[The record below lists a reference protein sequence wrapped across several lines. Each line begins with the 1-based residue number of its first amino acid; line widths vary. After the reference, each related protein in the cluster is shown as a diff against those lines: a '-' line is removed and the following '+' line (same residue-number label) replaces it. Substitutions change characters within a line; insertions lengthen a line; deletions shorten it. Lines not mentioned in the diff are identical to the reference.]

1 MTSQIVITYI
11 LKTILISG
19 IFLAYYW
26 IALRDKKFHYYNRFY
41 LLTASIM
48 SLVIPLLKFD
58 WFIVE
63 KPVIYSSNEIVQF
76 ILPLSNVKES
86 IQYDWVDYS
95 LFIAGMV
102 AITLFSILLL
112 NVIKIQL
119 LKRKSEVTQMDG
131 FDFINTNDDNA
142 PFSFLNNLFW
152 KQSISLQEE
161 GGQQIFKHEITHIQ
175 QKHTWDR
182 IYSQIITS
190 IFWMNPFNWIIQKE
204 LVTIHEFIADESA
217 VGDSNVEAFAK
228 MLLQTHY
235 GNHFLNPTHQFFYSS
250 IKRRLTMLTK
260 STNTKYSYLRRVM
273 VLPILIATVCLVS
286 IKVNA
291 SEKIEKTAK
300 AIQNTIDLLV
310 NDTTKPKKITPP
322 TPPNPSTA
330 KPDYYINGAK
340 IAEGAPPPPPLTNP
354 SYYLD
359 GVKIN
364 EKEMKDISIN
374 GIASI
379 NVLKGEQAIKKY
391 REDGKNGV
399 VEIILKDIQRKDQL
413 PNKEWSNLNA
423 NQNQIK
429 SLQMANGVKIEFKGD
444 IDTAVGNKKTPLY
457 ILDGVPL
464 KSSIELSKL
473 NEEEFESISVLKNP
487 SSISL
492 YGNEGKNGVILITT
506 KTGLKGNLQKKSDE
520 IKVFEYSAKE
530 GLNGDVYYKKIEDGT
545 VNGYGNNKAETNLPV
560 KVTNVPIK
568 VSNVPIKVTNV
579 PVKVTNVPKSD
590 KIKVTSKTSL
600 DTLVFSSPSGSRQVI
615 YSNVTLITKD
625 KQKVLD
631 ALEKN
636 ANVVITKKAE
646 GKTEKYIIVDN
657 QGGKDANKP
666 AFYLDGVKITEK
678 EMKAISPNDIESINV
693 LKGENA
699 IKKYFEDGKSG
710 VVEIKLKQKN

>member
-48 SLVIPLLKFD
+48 SLVIPLLKID

-63 KPVIYSSNEIVQF
+63 KPVVYSSNEIVQF
-76 ILPLSNVKES
+76 ILPISNVNNS

-95 LFIAGMV
+95 LVIAGIV

-119 LKRKSEVTQMDG
+119 LKRKSDVTQMEG

-190 IFWMNPFNWIIQKE
+190 IFWMNPFNWVIQKE

-250 IKRRLTMLTK
+250 IKRRLSMLTK

-273 VLPILIATVCLVS
+273 VLPILITTVCLVS

-291 SEKIEKTAK
+291 SEKTAKAIEKIEKTAK
-300 AIQNTIDLLV
+300 AMQNTIDLLL
-310 NDTTKPKKITPP
+310 NDTTKPKKTTPP

-374 GIASI
+374 GIGSI

-413 PNKEWSNLNA
+413 PSKEWSNINA

-429 SLQMANGVKIEFKGD
+429 SLEMANGVKIEFKGD
-444 IDTAVGNKKTPLY
+444 IDTAVGDKKTPLY
-457 ILDGVPL
+457 IIDGVPL
-464 KSSIELSKL
+464 KSSIEVSKL
-473 NEEEFESISVLKNP
+473 NEEEFESMSVLRNP
-487 SSISL
+487 LSIL
-492 YGNEGKNGVILITT
+492 QYGNEGKNGVILITT
-506 KTGLKGNLQKKSDE
+506 KTGLKGNLQNKSDQ

-530 GLNGDVYYKKIEDGT
+530 ELNGDVYYKKIEDGT
-545 VNGYGNNKAETNLPV
+545 VNGYGNNKAETN
-560 KVTNVPIK
+560 
-568 VSNVPIKVTNV
+568 VPIKVTNV
-579 PVKVTNVPKSD
+579 PKIKVTNVPKSD
-590 KIKVTSKTSL
+590 KITVTSKTSL
-600 DTLVFSSPSGSRQVI
+600 DTLVFSSPSGSKQVI

-636 ANVVITKKAE
+636 ANVVITKKAD
-646 GKTEKYIIVDN
+646 GKTEKYMIVDN

-693 LKGENA
+693 LKGEQA
-699 IKKYFEDGKSG
+699 IKKYRENGKSG

>member
-58 WFIVE
+58 WFILE

-76 ILPLSNVKES
+76 ILPLSNVNKS
-86 IQYDWVDYS
+86 IQFDWIDYS
-95 LFIAGMV
+95 LVIAGIV
-102 AITLFSILLL
+102 AIILFSILLL

-119 LKRKSEVTQMDG
+119 LKRKSDVTQMDG
-131 FDFINTNDDNA
+131 FDFINTNEDDA

-190 IFWMNPFNWIIQKE
+190 IFWMNPFNWVIQKE

-273 VLPILIATVCLVS
+273 VFPILIATVFLVS

-291 SEKIEKTAK
+291 SDKIEKTAK
-300 AIQNTIDLLV
+300 EIQNTIDLLV
-310 NDTTKPKKITPP
+310 SDTTKPKKITPP
-322 TPPNPSTA
+322 TPPTPPNPSQA
-330 KPDYYINGAK
+330 KPDHYINGA
-340 IAEGAPPPPPLTNP
+340 
-354 SYYLD
+354 
-359 GVKIN
+359 
-364 EKEMKDISIN
+364 
-374 GIASI
+374 
-379 NVLKGEQAIKKY
+379 
-391 REDGKNGV
+391 
-399 VEIILKDIQRKDQL
+399 
-413 PNKEWSNLNA
+413 
-423 NQNQIK
+423 
-429 SLQMANGVKIEFKGD
+429 KIEFKGD
-444 IDTAVGNKKTPLY
+444 IDTAVGDKKTPLY
-457 ILDGVPL
+457 IIDGVPL
-464 KSSIELSKL
+464 KSSIEVSKL
-473 NEEEFESISVLKNP
+473 NEEEFESMSVLKNP
-487 SSISL
+487 SSISQ
-492 YGNEGKNGVILITT
+492 YGDEGKNGVILITT

-520 IKVFEYSAKE
+520 IKAFEYSAKE

-545 VNGYGNNKAETNLPV
+545 VNGYGNNKAKTNLPV
-560 KVTNVPIK
+560 KVTNVPK
-568 VSNVPIKVTNV
+568 SN
-579 PVKVTNVPKSD
+579 
-590 KIKVTSKTSL
+590 KITVTSKTSV
-600 DTLVFSSPSGSRQVI
+600 DTVVDVNLNYDLNKDKIVV
-615 YSNVTLITKD
+615 SNVTLSTSK
-625 KQKVLD
+625 KQAALD
-631 ALEKN
+631 ALENK
-636 ANVVITKKAE
+636 ANVVITKKTE
-646 GKTEKYIIVDN
+646 GGTEKYVIVEN
-657 QGGKDANKP
+657 GETASKP
-666 AFYLDGVKITEK
+666 TFYLDGVKITEK
-678 EMKAISPNDIESINV
+678 EMKAISPTDIESVNV
-693 LKGENA
+693 LRGENA
-699 IKKYFEDGKSG
+699 IKKYPKDGKTG
-710 VVEIKLKQKN
+710 VVEIKLKHKN

>member
-19 IFLAYYW
+19 IFFAYYW

-76 ILPLSNVKES
+76 ILPVSNVNNS
-86 IQYDWVDYS
+86 IQYDWVDYY
-95 LFIAGMV
+95 LVIAGIV

-119 LKRKSEVTQMDG
+119 LKRKSDVTQMEG

-190 IFWMNPFNWIIQKE
+190 IFWMNPFNCVIQKE

-250 IKRRLTMLTK
+250 IKRRLFMLNQNKKTK
-260 STNTKYSYLRRVM
+260 FSHLRRLF
-273 VLPILIATVCLVS
+273 VLPITICVVLSFS
-286 IKVNA
+286 IKTIEVKA
-291 SEKIEKTAK
+291 SAIIREKIEKTSIK
-300 AIQNTIDLLV
+300 IQSKSDTLPKSTATKV
-310 NDTTKPKKITPP
+310 NKIT
-322 TPPNPSTA
+322 
-330 KPDYYINGAK
+330 
-340 IAEGAPPPPPLTNP
+340 
-354 SYYLD
+354 
-359 GVKIN
+359 
-364 EKEMKDISIN
+364 
-374 GIASI
+374 
-379 NVLKGEQAIKKY
+379 
-391 REDGKNGV
+391 
-399 VEIILKDIQRKDQL
+399 
-413 PNKEWSNLNA
+413 
-423 NQNQIK
+423 
-429 SLQMANGVKIEFKGD
+429 
-444 IDTAVGNKKTPLY
+444 
-457 ILDGVPL
+457 
-464 KSSIELSKL
+464 
-473 NEEEFESISVLKNP
+473 
-487 SSISL
+487 
-492 YGNEGKNGVILITT
+492 
-506 KTGLKGNLQKKSDE
+506 
-520 IKVFEYSAKE
+520 
-530 GLNGDVYYKKIEDGT
+530 
-545 VNGYGNNKAETNLPV
+545 
-560 KVTNVPIK
+560 
-568 VSNVPIKVTNV
+568 
-579 PVKVTNVPKSD
+579 
-590 KIKVTSKTSL
+590 VTSKSSL
-600 DTLVFSSPSGSRQVI
+600 DTVVFSSPSASNQVKF
-615 YSNVTLITKD
+615 SNVTLTTKD

-631 ALEKN
+631 ALDKK
-636 ANVVITKKAE
+636 ANVVIEKKTE
-646 GKTEKYIIVDN
+646 DGTEKYIIVDN
-657 QGGKDANKP
+657 QVGKDANKP

-699 IKKYFEDGKSG
+699 IKKYPEDGKTG
-710 VVEIKLKQKN
+710 VVEIKLKHKN

>member
-26 IALRDKKFHYYNRFY
+26 IALRDKKFHFYNRFY

-63 KPVIYSSNEIVQF
+63 KPVLYSSNEIVQF
-76 ILPLSNVKES
+76 ILPISNVNES

-95 LFIAGMV
+95 LVIAGIV
-102 AITLFSILLL
+102 AIILFSILLL

-119 LKRKSEVTQMDG
+119 LKRKSDVTQMEG

-182 IYSQIITS
+182 IYCQIITS
-190 IFWMNPFNWIIQKE
+190 IFWMNPFNWLIQKE

-300 AIQNTIDLLV
+300 EIQNTIDLLV
-310 NDTTKPKKITPP
+310 SDTTKPKKLTPPVPP
-322 TPPNPSTA
+322 TPPNHYKDKKVASADQKRASAEQERASAVQERASAEQERA
-330 KPDYYINGAK
+330 KQLGNFKKDNK
-340 IAEGAPPPPPLTNP
+340 IT
-354 SYYLD
+354 
-359 GVKIN
+359 
-364 EKEMKDISIN
+364 
-374 GIASI
+374 
-379 NVLKGEQAIKKY
+379 
-391 REDGKNGV
+391 
-399 VEIILKDIQRKDQL
+399 
-413 PNKEWSNLNA
+413 
-423 NQNQIK
+423 
-429 SLQMANGVKIEFKGD
+429 
-444 IDTAVGNKKTPLY
+444 
-457 ILDGVPL
+457 
-464 KSSIELSKL
+464 
-473 NEEEFESISVLKNP
+473 
-487 SSISL
+487 
-492 YGNEGKNGVILITT
+492 
-506 KTGLKGNLQKKSDE
+506 
-520 IKVFEYSAKE
+520 
-530 GLNGDVYYKKIEDGT
+530 
-545 VNGYGNNKAETNLPV
+545 
-560 KVTNVPIK
+560 
-568 VSNVPIKVTNV
+568 
-579 PVKVTNVPKSD
+579 
-590 KIKVTSKTSL
+590 VTSKTSV
-600 DTLVFSSPSGSRQVI
+600 DTVVDVNLNYDLNKDKIVV
-615 YSNVTLITKD
+615 SNVTLSTSK
-625 KQKVLD
+625 KQAALD
-631 ALEKN
+631 ALENK
-636 ANVVITKKAE
+636 ANVVITKKTE
-646 GKTEKYIIVDN
+646 GGTEKYVIVDN
-657 QGGKDANKP
+657 GETVSKP
-666 AFYLDGVKITEK
+666 TFYLDGVKITEK
-678 EMKAISPNDIESINV
+678 EMKAISPNDIESVNV
-693 LKGENA
+693 LRGEQA
-699 IKKYFEDGKSG
+699 LKKYPKDGRTG
-710 VVEIKLKQKN
+710 VVEIKLKRKN

>member
-11 LKTILISG
+11 LKSILISG

-41 LLTASIM
+41 LLTASTM

-76 ILPLSNVKES
+76 ILPISNVNNS

-95 LFIAGMV
+95 LVIAGIV

-119 LKRKSEVTQMDG
+119 LKRKSDVTQMEG

-190 IFWMNPFNWIIQKE
+190 IFWMNPFNWVIQKE

-260 STNTKYSYLRRVM
+260 STNTKYSYLRRVI

-291 SEKIEKTAK
+291 SASEKTAKAIEKIEKTVK

-310 NDTTKPKKITPP
+310 SDTTKPKKITPP
-322 TPPNPSTA
+322 TPPIPSTPPNPSTA
-330 KPDYYINGAK
+330 KPSYYINGVK
-340 IAEGAPPPPPLTNP
+340 IAEGAPPPPPMTKP
-354 SYYLD
+354 S
-359 GVKIN
+359 
-364 EKEMKDISIN
+364 
-374 GIASI
+374 
-379 NVLKGEQAIKKY
+379 
-391 REDGKNGV
+391 
-399 VEIILKDIQRKDQL
+399 
-413 PNKEWSNLNA
+413 
-423 NQNQIK
+423 
-429 SLQMANGVKIEFKGD
+429 
-444 IDTAVGNKKTPLY
+444 
-457 ILDGVPL
+457 
-464 KSSIELSKL
+464 
-473 NEEEFESISVLKNP
+473 
-487 SSISL
+487 
-492 YGNEGKNGVILITT
+492 
-506 KTGLKGNLQKKSDE
+506 
-520 IKVFEYSAKE
+520 
-530 GLNGDVYYKKIEDGT
+530 
-545 VNGYGNNKAETNLPV
+545 
-560 KVTNVPIK
+560 
-568 VSNVPIKVTNV
+568 
-579 PVKVTNVPKSD
+579 
-590 KIKVTSKTSL
+590 
-600 DTLVFSSPSGSRQVI
+600 
-615 YSNVTLITKD
+615 
-625 KQKVLD
+625 
-631 ALEKN
+631 
-636 ANVVITKKAE
+636 
-646 GKTEKYIIVDN
+646 
-657 QGGKDANKP
+657 
-666 AFYLDGVKITEK
+666 FYLDGVKITEK
-678 EMKAISPNDIESINV
+678 EMNAISVNDIASVNV
-693 LKGENA
+693 LKGEQA
-699 IKKYFEDGKSG
+699 IKKYPEDGKNG
-710 VVEIKLKQKN
+710 VMLITTKKATKTNLQNKMDEVTVIGYSSIDTGVSVVFNAPKIQKNVDPSKNNEPIFYTAEKPAEFPGGTAGWSNYLMNNLDRNLPNRNKAVPGKYTVKLNFIVSKNGDVENIIAENNPGYGTASEAIRVIEKGPKWIPAEQNGRKVNFLMKQVIVFNVSDKD